1 MPAKRK
7 YNFKAQH
14 DLINTPDVESTDVK
28 EDSQEQTALVKDLVN
43 NIKSADTKVTKAFDI
58 QFIPRDKLVFNKNN
72 KYPMEDIES
81 LASWI
86 LEYGL
91 LHNIEVFYDESN
103 DQYIVDAGERRTRAI
118 DYLIKKYKDVTPE
131 DEQYLNYKEHVQQF
145 DLEGYPCKIVRKRT
159 SNDSVPDEESS
170 ILDEIDTHI
179 RLILSNETG
188 RKHDAVRQQE
198 QIHELDA
205 LLKKRN
211 ALLKKGEKINVN
223 ETLAETFG
231 LSTKQVKN
239 YKAISTLI
247 PELKKLFEE
256 NHITLK
262 DGANYA
268 QLSEEEQR
276 QLLSLIESGSGK
288 NEIDALYKNL
298 NELKKDIS
306 SREQDIRKLEAEKK
320 AALEKVEEAAR
331 SKADLEKRLREQI
344 EADNANEIDSLKEK
358 LEAANTMKETYAAQL
373 EDIAKKQEK
382 EVADLKKKLEEKE
395 QKQEKDYNI
404 EVVKSAAV
412 LESNISSMKV
422 VIQNLNEAISNYEKV
437 YEEDAGKNPTD
448 YKSEIARLLEKLKI

>member
-7 YNFKAQH
+7 YNFSSQH
-14 DLINTPDVESTDVK
+14 QLISTPDSSSKETKES
-28 EDSQEQTALVKDLVN
+28 SPEQSTLVKDMVK
-43 NIKSADTKVTKAFDI
+43 NINSTDSKVEKAFDV
-58 QFIPRDKLVFNKNN
+58 QFIPRKKLVFNKNN
-72 KYPMEDIES
+72 NYPMEDIEK

-91 LHNIEVFYDESN
+91 MHNIEVFYDEN
-103 DQYIVDAGERRTRAI
+103 DDQYIIDAGERRTRAI
-118 DYLIKKYKDVTPE
+118 DYLIEKYKDIAPE
-131 DEQYLNYKEHVQQF
+131 DDQYLNYKQHVQQF
-145 DLEGYPCKIVRKRT
+145 DLEGYPCKIVRKRV
-159 SNDSVPDEESS
+159 SSDSVPDEEAS

-179 RLILSNETG
+179 RLIISNETG

-198 QIHELDA
+198 QIHELDV

-223 ETLAETFG
+223 ETLAEAFG
-231 LSTKQVKN
+231 ISTKQVKN

-276 QLLSLIESGSGK
+276 QLLLLIESGSGK
-288 NEIDALYKNL
+288 SEIDALYKNL

-306 SREQDIRKLEAEKK
+306 SREQEIQKLEAEKK

-331 SKADLEKRLREQI
+331 SKDELEDRLREQI
-344 EADNANEIDSLKEK
+344 AADNAKEIDDLKEK
-358 LEAANTMKETYAAQL
+358 LEAANSMKKTYAEQL
-373 EDIAKKQEK
+373 ENISKKQEK

-395 QKQEKDYNI
+395 QKQEKGYNI

-422 VIQNLNEAISNYEKV
+422 VIQNLNEAISAYENV
-437 YEEDAGKNPTD
+437 YSDDAGKNPAD